1 MYRFINLN
9 NHNDYLKIL
18 NILEQKTKFIEYV
31 LIDTNNTT
39 LVDFVP
45 ENIYSQKKSNAWW
58 GTSTSQSCE
67 IYKIIATNNLF
78 SKLRKFKTFCILNTT
93 EYGDIVEI
101 TDFGINDIAFF
112 DNKSEPL
119 LFTTTHEGY
128 ISLRNDIDF

>member
-78 SKLRKFKTFCILNTT
+78 SKLRKFKTFC
-93 EYGDIVEI
+93 

-128 ISLRNDIDF
+128 ISLRNDLDF